1 MSFYPGPRAETSP
14 FFLSVDHT
22 RPLTYAGA
30 MADFKKLLR
39 RVSPDDTDY
48 GLHGLRV
55 EGWNLGAAVDP
66 DLAEAHGGWKPGNAS
81 RYSRFNLSSVF
92 NLSKQMVALH
102 DGPPLAGA
110 TADSAIDAEV
120 DAEDRQFYEGA
131 AKEAMGADEAL
142 HEVVDVWSPGMN
154 VAMPNRHE
162 AQRQAGGAGGSNDPL
177 PRAQVQPEAL
187 AVVPQVTE
195 PHAYVGAA
203 LRFVANSP
211 PSRALTRLR
220 ASLLQQP

>member
-1 MSFYPGPRAETSP
+1 MS
-14 FFLSVDHT
+14 
-22 RPLTYAGA
+22 
-30 MADFKKLLR
+30 DFKKLLR
-39 RVSPDDTDY
+39 RVSPDDSDF

-92 NLSKQMVALH
+92 NLSKGMVAFH
-102 DGPPLAGA
+102 DAPPPAEAGDGV
-110 TADSAIDAEV
+110 TAETAIDADARDPPRDLAV
-120 DAEDRQFYEGA
+120 DALFNVDELEDMRWDEF
-131 AKEAMGADEAL
+131 GADDADDE
-142 HEVVDVWSPGMN
+142 DVAAFSPGGD
-154 VAMPNRHE
+154 VARPHGHLR
-162 AQRQAGGAGGSNDPL
+162 ALRPAGGAGGSNDPL
-177 PRAQVQPEAL
+177 PRAPVQPEAL
-187 AVVPQVTE
+187 AVVPQINE

>member
-92 NLSKQMVALH
+92 NLSKQMVALQ

-120 DAEDRQFYEGA
+120 DAEDQHFYEGA
-131 AKEAMGADEAL
+131 ANEAMGAEEAL
-142 HEVVDVWSPGMN
+142 HDVVDVWSPGMN
-154 VAMPNRHE
+154 VAMPHRHE

-187 AVVPQVTE
+187 AVVPQVAE